1 MLLNHLSILI
11 LFLILT
17 GCGGTDGN
25 NSQYPTPP
33 ANPLDNSTNSS
44 SDTENQTD
52 LNEKQNPDS
61 RVFFGPQNVTIIGR
75 LEGGFTENLDP
86 GDRFG
91 RDHDQAGDIDGDGN
105 IDLIVGARSD
115 DDGAIDAGAVYI
127 LFMNEFG
134 SVKRSQ
140 KISALEGGLNETLEE
155 GDFFGYGVA
164 GIGDYNDD
172 GIPDV
177 AVSSFGRSNQA
188 IYILH
193 LNSDGTVLSKVKNNN
208 LIAQGLS
215 AMDINN
221 DGKIDLVAAHP
232 NEKDGGAVN
241 ILYLDENSKVIPS
254 QIFRIST
261 TEGGFG
267 DGLAVNDN
275 FGGRESA
282 LLGDLDGDGTLE
294 IAVGAF
300 MTNNGD
306 GAIWILSVETN
317 SRKIIGKQKIV
328 PGVPGFNELIPNT
341 TNSNGTTGGQFGHA
355 LVTAGDLNGDG
366 IGDLITGANQY
377 GSGVGYILYLN
388 EDKTVQSFTR
398 ITPSEG
404 GFDLNLIGAQDRFSR
419 SISIV
424 DRHRLAGEI
433 TVNFG
438 GGVSA
443 GGSGSIYSLAFQAC
457 AVDAQSNNTF
467 WEGGS
472 TYFSNW
478 SHNTQTV
485 STPLSFEQCVIKAFE
500 YDAPHLTFKAADGRC
515 IIKAGTATLANSVEG
530 SRAYISNCPR

>member
-1 MLLNHLSILI
+1 MTSNYLLVVTFS
-11 LFLILT
+11 LFVF

-25 NSQYPTPP
+25 DSQYSVQTT
-33 ANPLDNSTNSS
+33 NTVETSTNSAS
-44 SDTENQTD
+44 NANTQNNLSE
-52 LNEKQNPDS
+52 LNNPDS
-61 RVFFGPQNVTIIGR
+61 RVFFGPHKVTIIGR
-75 LEGGFTENLDP
+75 YEGGFTQDLDP

-127 LFMNEFG
+127 LFMNESG
-134 SVKRSQ
+134 TVKHSQ
-140 KISALEGGLNETLEE
+140 KISALEGGLNEQLEE

-172 GIPDV
+172 DIPDV
-177 AVSSFGRSNQA
+177 AVSLFGRSNQA
-188 IYILH
+188 IYVLH
-193 LNSDGTVLSKVKNNN
+193 LNTDGTVLSKVKNNN
-208 LIAQGLS
+208 IIAQGLS
-215 AMDINN
+215 AMDIDQ
-221 DGKIDLVAAHP
+221 DGKVDLIAAHP
-232 NEKDGGAVN
+232 NEENGGAIS
-241 ILYLDENSKVIPS
+241 ILYLDADSRIIPS
-254 QIFRIST
+254 QTFKIST
-261 TEGGFG
+261 TEGGLG
-267 DGLAVNDN
+267 DVLNMNDS

-306 GAIWILSVETN
+306 GAIWILSVDPN
-317 SRKIIGKQKIV
+317 SKRITEKRKIG
-328 PGVPGFNELIPNT
+328 PGSPGFNELIPNIL
-341 TNSNGTTGGQFGHA
+341 NSNGSSGGQFGHA
-355 LVTAGDLNGDG
+355 LVAAGDLNGDG

-388 EDKTVQSFTR
+388 TDKTVQSFTR

-404 GFDLNLIGAQDRFSR
+404 GFDLNLIGTNDRFSR

-424 DRHRLAGEI
+424 DSQRLEGEI
-433 TVNFG
+433 IVNFG
-438 GGVSA
+438 GGVSP

-457 AVDAQSNNTF
+457 SLDAQSNNTF
-467 WEGGS
+467 WQGGS

-478 SHNTQTV
+478 THNTQTV
-485 STPLSFEQCVIKAFE
+485 STPLTFEQCVIKSFE
-500 YDAPHLTFKAADGRC
+500 YDAPHITFKISDGRC
-515 IIKAGTATLANSVEG
+515 IIKSGTATLSNSEEG